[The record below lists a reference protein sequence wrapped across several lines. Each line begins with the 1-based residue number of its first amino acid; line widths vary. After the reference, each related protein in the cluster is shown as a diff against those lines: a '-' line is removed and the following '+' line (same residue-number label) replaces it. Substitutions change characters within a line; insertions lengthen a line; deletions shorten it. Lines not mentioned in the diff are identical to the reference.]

1 MKQLVCLWFVVFCL
15 FGSNGLSVVTDNSMH
30 NSTDIDFS
38 TLDTKSVDVF
48 RQLLNQETL
57 IRMTLVKNVHVLMK
71 DMVSLQQSLVSA
83 ESEIS
88 SLKDTTGREITELKK
103 ELQSLKFQNNKLNG
117 EITKCNENIFSL
129 KENITEMDENHRVF
143 EKQLSDEKRKF
154 ERNTSGV
161 LADLKIE
168 VRYLST
174 TLLDLNKHTLQI
186 DKNIPELVENKYMM
200 ISERVNDSMAMY
212 SREMRSTGRKLTTA
226 LSDLERVQQSMA
238 KSLFDDL
245 NSTVSSL
252 EAEVKKAEYEQL
264 KLSSTLSSLEVFRM
278 NVTNNHCGLSSKVSF
293 TATITSS
300 SSSWSGG
307 TLVFPKVI
315 NNVGGGYNT
324 GTGIFTAPVGG
335 HYVFFV
341 SVQSYGSGDIRV
353 DIVLNGSSQVRTM
366 AYDRGGNEY
375 YETGVNLVV
384 LRLDKGDTVWVKHYL
399 GKGYYTDSVP
409 ITTFSGFQL

>member
-1 MKQLVCLWFVVFCL
+1 MKQLVCLSFVAICL

-238 KSLFDDL
+238 KSLF
-245 NSTVSSL
+245 
-252 EAEVKKAEYEQL
+252 
-264 KLSSTLSSLEVFRM
+264 
-278 NVTNNHCGLSSKVSF
+278 
-293 TATITSS
+293 
-300 SSSWSGG
+300 
-307 TLVFPKVI
+307 
-315 NNVGGGYNT
+315 
-324 GTGIFTAPVGG
+324 
-335 HYVFFV
+335 
-341 SVQSYGSGDIRV
+341 
-353 DIVLNGSSQVRTM
+353 
-366 AYDRGGNEY
+366 
-375 YETGVNLVV
+375 
-384 LRLDKGDTVWVKHYL
+384 
-399 GKGYYTDSVP
+399 GK
-409 ITTFSGFQL
+409 